1 MTGSEITAER
11 PMRHISSWKV
21 FGVFCLV
28 VFLFLFGVVFIP
40 WDVQAP
46 NDADLQFKP
55 LTLEAGKNAFTYL
68 EAAGSMCVTKF
79 PKAGEPDRDWTNLS
93 DLIGSKS
100 EEWDPAFADEVLA
113 ANESAFKE
121 LEAGLACERYASPQF
136 KDVTIIHLSGLQ
148 KYKQLTQLLCLK
160 SKRAQVS
167 GDYAAAA
174 SSATQAFR
182 LGQLVTDDANLLI
195 EWLVGIAYESIA
207 LARMNEI
214 IADVKTSE
222 PVLRDLLA
230 QLDRWNP
237 KGIERGYRQAM
248 QEEYRFGKVT
258 HEMLR
263 HGNAAKIFDP
273 NDPFRYWCRV
283 PYCFKLNMT
292 TRMMVPFYRNL
303 IENADR
309 VYAKTNFDYPGM
321 LKYPSGTPDRV
332 ALYMSPNSAG
342 KVMLL
347 QLTPALEKALTKKY
361 LIQANVA
368 GLRLKIALRLYEQK
382 HGQLPDDLKA
392 LVSEFIK
399 EVPIDS
405 YDGQPFRY
413 SKAERRVW
421 AIGSDLVDNG
431 GNMRD
436 DTEMVDAVPSRK
448 CDVGLRLE
456 TREMK
461 PTPPPP
467 PGSKPKEDETPF

>member
-1 MTGSEITAER
+1 MTKPNESAER

-55 LTLEAGKNAFTYL
+55 LTLEAGKNAFTGI

-79 PKAGEPDRDWTNLS
+79 PKAGEPDRDWTNLT

-100 EEWDPAFADEVLA
+100 EEWDTAFADEVLA

-136 KDVTIIHLSGLQ
+136 KDLKMSLPWLQ
-148 KYKQLTQLLCLK
+148 KDKSLTQLLCLR
-160 SKRAQVS
+160 SKRAQLA
-167 GDYAAAA
+167 GDPVAAAKA
-174 SSATQAFR
+174 ATQAWR
-182 LGQLVTDDANLLI
+182 LGQLVNDDANCLI
-195 EWLVGIAYESIA
+195 ELLVGVACQSIA
-207 LARMNEI
+207 LSRMNEI
-214 IADVKTSE
+214 IVDVKTPE
-222 PVLRDLLA
+222 PVLLDLLA

-237 KGIERGYRQAM
+237 QGVERGYKQAL
-248 QEEYRFGKVT
+248 QEEYRFAGLIIDYVRRGYGLNLFSDSDLSD
-258 HEMLR
+258 HLGR
-263 HGNAAKIFDP
+263 I
-273 NDPFRYWCRV
+273 
-283 PYCFKLNMT
+283 PYCLKPNMT
-292 TRMMVPFYRNL
+292 RRMMVPLFRDM
-303 IENADR
+303 IAHADQAYVR
-309 VYAKTNFDYPGM
+309 SRIDFSGK
-321 LKYPSGTPDRV
+321 LKYPETTMDKV
-332 ALYMSPNSAG
+332 ATNLAPNSVG
-342 KVMLL
+342 KMEIVMSISVW
-347 QLTPALEKALTKKY
+347 EKVAAKKRQ
-361 LIQANVA
+361 IQADVA
-368 GLRLKIALRLYEQK
+368 GLRLKTALRLYEQK

-392 LVSEFIK
+392 LVPEFIK
-399 EVPIDS
+399 EVPQDP

-413 SKAERRVW
+413 SKAEKRIW
-421 AIGSDLVDNG
+421 ATGADLVDNG
-431 GNMRD
+431 GKMRD